1 MSEVS
6 AASTRQQGLFVIT
19 GGSRGIGAQ
28 IARMAART
36 YPVVIL
42 YRQDAEA
49 AERLVKEI
57 EAVAGRQ
64 AWAIQADVGDE
75 AAVCDAFQ
83 RIDALGKV
91 AVLVNN
97 AGLTG
102 GVSRLADLRG
112 DALAQVLQVNVFGA
126 FIAAREAVRRMSTRQ
141 GGEGGVI
148 VNVSS
153 GASVM
158 GAPGTWVHYAASKGA
173 MDTMTVGLAKELAGE
188 GIRVNA
194 VRPGVI
200 DTEIHAQRAPEAL
213 AAMVKAIP
221 MGRMGTAEEVA
232 EAVLW
237 LASPAASYVTGC
249 LMDVRGGF

>member
-1 MSEVS
+1 MSAIS
-6 AASTRQQGLFVIT
+6 PQRRDLFVIT
-19 GGSRGIGAQ
+19 GASRGIGAQ
-28 IARMAART
+28 IARQAART
-36 YPVVIL
+36 HPVVIL
-42 YRQDAEA
+42 YRQDMEA
-49 AERLVKEI
+49 ADSLVREI
-57 EAVAGRQ
+57 SSSGGQ
-64 AWAIQADVGDE
+64 AWAIQTDVGDE
-75 AAVCDAFQ
+75 AALCEAFR
-83 RIDALGKV
+83 RIDALGRV

-97 AGLTG
+97 AGVTG
-102 GVSRLADLRG
+102 GVSRVADLRG
-112 DALAQVLQVNVFGA
+112 EALGQVLQVNVFGA

-148 VNVSS
+148 VNISS
-153 GASVM
+153 GASAL

-173 MDTMTVGLAKELAGE
+173 VDTLTAGLAKEVAAE

-200 DTEIHAQRAPEAL
+200 DTEIHHQRTPQAL
-213 AAMVKAIP
+213 AAMVNAIP
-221 MGRMGTAEEVA
+221 MGRMGTAAEVA

>member
-1 MSEVS
+1 MSAIS
-6 AASTRQQGLFVIT
+6 PQHQDLFVIT
-19 GGSRGIGAQ
+19 GASRGIGAQ
-28 IARMAART
+28 IARLAART
-36 YPVVIL
+36 HPVVIL
-42 YRQDAEA
+42 YRDDAEA
-49 AERLVKEI
+49 ADKLVREVS
-57 EAVAGRQ
+57 ATGGQ

-75 AAVCDAFQ
+75 VDLCNAFR
-83 RIDALGKV
+83 RIDALGRM

-102 GVSRLADLRG
+102 GASRVADLRS
-112 DALAQVLQVNVFGA
+112 DALFRVFQVNVFGA
-126 FIAAREAVRRMSTRQ
+126 FIASREAVRRMSTRL
-141 GGEGGVI
+141 GGTGGTV

-153 GASVM
+153 GASVL
-158 GAPGTWVHYAASKGA
+158 GSPGTWVHYAASKGA
-173 MDTMTVGLAKELAGE
+173 LDTLTIGLAKEVAAE

-200 DTEIHAQRAPEAL
+200 DTEIHRQRTPQAL
-213 AAMVKAIP
+213 AAMVDTIP
-221 MGRMGTAEEVA
+221 MGRMGTAKEVA